1 MKRTL
6 LQIVQNILSDM
17 DSEDVNSIS
26 DSIEAEQIASV
37 VRDVYYN
44 MVSTRMIPEHQ
55 ELIRL
60 VSLSNSARPTH
71 FQVPESVKR
80 IDFLRYNIS
89 TTNGTDFKEIEYIE
103 PLVFLTLNRDGDNVD
118 TVYDVNGNTP
128 ILVRNNKMPD
138 YYTSFDDLHIVMDS
152 YDSNVDNILAESKTQ
167 ALGHKVPDFS
177 INDNFTPDLDEV
189 LFPYLIAESKS
200 TCFSLFKSGVD
211 QKIEQAARRQK
222 SYMQS
227 DMYRVKKENKRPYYG
242 RR

>member
-55 ELIRL
+55 ELVKL
-60 VSLSNSARPTH
+60 VSLSNSTRPTH
-71 FQVPESVKR
+71 FHVPESVKR
-80 IDFLRYNIS
+80 IDFLRYNVS
-89 TTNGTDFKEIEYIE
+89 TTNGTEFKDIQYIE
-103 PLVFLTLNRDGDNVD
+103 PLLFLTLHQDGDNIN

-128 ILVRNNKMPD
+128 ILIRNNKMPN

-152 YDSNVDNILAESKTQ
+152 YDSSIDQILSQSKTQ
-167 ALGHKVPDFS
+167 ALGHKIPTFTISDS
-177 INDNFTPDLDEV
+177 FTPDLDEV
-189 LFPYLIAESKS
+189 LFPYLLAESKS

>member
-55 ELIRL
+55 ELIKL

-71 FQVPESVKR
+71 FQVPDSVKR
-80 IDFLRYNIS
+80 IDFIRYNVS
-89 TTNGTDFKEIEYIE
+89 TTSDTEFKEIQYIE
-103 PLVFLTLNRDGDNVD
+103 PLLFLTLHQDGTNVD

-128 ILVRNNKMPD
+128 LLIRNDQMPT

-152 YDSNVDNILAESKTQ
+152 YKSDTDQILAENKTQ
-167 ALGHKVPDFS
+167 ALGHKIPTFTIS
-177 INDNFTPDLDEV
+177 DNFTPDLDEV
-189 LFPYLIAESKS
+189 LFPYLLAESKS

>member
-80 IDFLRYNIS
+80 VDFLRYNIS
-89 TTNGTDFKEIEYIE
+89 TTNGTEFKEIEYIE

-128 ILVRNNKMPD
+128 ILVRNDKMPD

-152 YDSNVDNILAESKTQ
+152 YESNVDNILAESKTQ
-167 ALGHKVPDFS
+167 ALGHKVPDFTL
-177 INDNFTPDLDEV
+177 NDSFTPDLDEV

>member
-1 MKRTL
+1 
-6 LQIVQNILSDM
+6 M

-55 ELIRL
+55 ELIKL
-60 VSLSNSARPTH
+60 VSLSNSSRPTH
-71 FQVPESVKR
+71 FQVPDSVKR
-80 IDFLRYNIS
+80 IDFIRYNVS
-89 TTNGTDFKEIEYIE
+89 TTSDTEFKEIQYIE
-103 PLVFLTLNRDGDNVD
+103 PLLFLTLHQDGTNVD

-128 ILVRNNKMPD
+128 LLIRNDQMPT

-152 YDSNVDNILAESKTQ
+152 YKSDTDQILAENKTQ
-167 ALGHKVPDFS
+167 ALGHKIPTFTIS
-177 INDNFTPDLDEV
+177 DNFTPDLDEV
-189 LFPYLIAESKS
+189 LFPYLLAESKS

>member
-55 ELIRL
+55 ELVKL

-71 FQVPESVKR
+71 FQVPDSVKR
-80 IDFLRYNIS
+80 IDFIRYNVS
-89 TTNGTDFKEIEYIE
+89 TTSDTEFKEIQYIE
-103 PLVFLTLNRDGDNVD
+103 PLLFLTLHQDGANVT

-128 ILVRNNKMPD
+128 LLIRNDQMPT

-152 YDSNVDNILAESKTQ
+152 YKSDTDQILAENKTQ
-167 ALGHKVPDFS
+167 ALGHKIPTFTIS
-177 INDNFTPDLDEV
+177 DNFTPDLDEV
-189 LFPYLIAESKS
+189 LFPYLLAESKS

>member
-89 TTNGTDFKEIEYIE
+89 TTNGTEFKEIEYIE

-128 ILVRNNKMPD
+128 ILVRNDKMPD

-167 ALGHKVPDFS
+167 ALGHKVPDFT

>member
-1 MKRTL
+1 
-6 LQIVQNILSDM
+6 M

-89 TTNGTDFKEIEYIE
+89 TTNGTEFKEIEYIE

-128 ILVRNNKMPD
+128 ILVRNDKMPD

-167 ALGHKVPDFS
+167 ALGHKVPDFT

>member
-55 ELIRL
+55 ELVKL
-60 VSLSNSARPTH
+60 VSLSNSSRPTH
-71 FQVPESVKR
+71 FQVPDSVKR
-80 IDFLRYNIS
+80 IDFIRYNVS
-89 TTNGTDFKEIEYIE
+89 TTSDTEFKEIQYIE
-103 PLVFLTLNRDGDNVD
+103 PLLFLTLHQDGDNIT

-128 ILVRNNKMPD
+128 LLIRNDQMPT

-152 YDSNVDNILAESKTQ
+152 YKSDTDQILAENKTQ
-167 ALGHKVPDFS
+167 ALGHKIPTFTIS
-177 INDNFTPDLDEV
+177 DNFTPDLDEV
-189 LFPYLIAESKS
+189 LFPYLLAESKS

>member
-37 VRDVYYN
+37 VRDVYLN

-55 ELIRL
+55 ELMRL
-60 VSLSNSARPTH
+60 VSLSDSTRPTH
-71 FQVPESVKR
+71 FQVPDGVKR
-80 IDFLRYNIS
+80 IDLIRYNVKETS
-89 TTNGTDFKEIEYIE
+89 GNEFREIEYIE
-103 PLVFLTLNRDGDNVD
+103 PLTFLTLNTEGDNI
-118 TVYDVNGNTP
+118 TVVNDVNGSTP
-128 ILVRNNKMPD
+128 ILIRNNKMPNF
-138 YYTSFDDLHIVMDS
+138 YTSFDDLHIVMDS
-152 YDSNVDNILAESKTQ
+152 HDNDVDQILAESKTQ
-167 ALGHKVPDFS
+167 ALGHKIPTFIIS
-177 INDNFTPDLDEV
+177 DNFTPDIDAV

-242 RR
+242 KR

>member
-55 ELIRL
+55 ELVKL
-60 VSLSNSARPTH
+60 VSLSNSSRPTH
-71 FQVPESVKR
+71 FQVPDSVKR
-80 IDFLRYNIS
+80 IDFIRYNVS
-89 TTNGTDFKEIEYIE
+89 TTSDTEFKEIQYIE
-103 PLVFLTLNRDGDNVD
+103 PLLFLTLHQVGTNVD

-128 ILVRNNKMPD
+128 LLIRNDQMPT

-152 YDSNVDNILAESKTQ
+152 YKSDTDQILAENKTQ
-167 ALGHKVPDFS
+167 ALGHKIPTFTIS
-177 INDNFTPDLDEV
+177 DNFTPDLDEV

>member
-55 ELIRL
+55 ELVKL

-71 FQVPESVKR
+71 FQVPDSVKR
-80 IDFLRYNIS
+80 IDFIRYNVS
-89 TTNGTDFKEIEYIE
+89 TTSDTEFKEIQYIE
-103 PLVFLTLNRDGDNVD
+103 PLLFLTLHQDGDNIT

-128 ILVRNNKMPD
+128 LLIRNDQMPT

-152 YDSNVDNILAESKTQ
+152 HKSDTDQILAQNKTQ
-167 ALGHKVPDFS
+167 ALGHKIPTFTIS
-177 INDNFTPDLDEV
+177 DNFTPDLDEV

>member
-89 TTNGTDFKEIEYIE
+89 TTNGTEFKEIEYIE
-103 PLVFLTLNRDGDNVD
+103 PLVFLTLNSDGDNVD

-128 ILVRNNKMPD
+128 ILVRNDKTPD
-138 YYTSFDDLHIVMDS
+138 YYTSFEDLHIVMDS

-177 INDNFTPDLDEV
+177 ISDNFTPDLDEV

>member
-55 ELIRL
+55 ELIKL
-60 VSLSNSARPTH
+60 VSLSNSSRPTH
-71 FQVPESVKR
+71 FQVPDSVKR
-80 IDFLRYNIS
+80 IDFIRYNVS
-89 TTNGTDFKEIEYIE
+89 TDSDIEFREIQYIE
-103 PLVFLTLNRDGDNVD
+103 PLLFLTLHQDGTNVD

-128 ILVRNNKMPD
+128 LLIRNDQMPT

-152 YDSNVDNILAESKTQ
+152 YKSDTDQILAENKTQ
-167 ALGHKVPDFS
+167 ALGHKIPTFTIS
-177 INDNFTPDLDEV
+177 DNFTPDLDEV

>member
-55 ELIRL
+55 ELVKL

-71 FQVPESVKR
+71 FQVPDSVKR
-80 IDFLRYNIS
+80 IDFIRYNVS
-89 TTNGTDFKEIEYIE
+89 TDSDIEFREIQYIE
-103 PLVFLTLNRDGDNVD
+103 PLLFLTLHQDGANID

-128 ILVRNNKMPD
+128 LLIRNDQMPT

-152 YDSNVDNILAESKTQ
+152 YKSDTDQILAENKTQ
-167 ALGHKVPDFS
+167 ALGHKIPTFTIS
-177 INDNFTPDLDEV
+177 DNFTPDLDEV

>member
-55 ELIRL
+55 ELVKL
-60 VSLSNSARPTH
+60 VSLSSSSRPTH
-71 FQVPESVKR
+71 FQVPDSVKR
-80 IDFLRYNIS
+80 IDFIRYNVS
-89 TTNGTDFKEIEYIE
+89 TTSDTEFKEIQYIE
-103 PLVFLTLNRDGDNVD
+103 PLLFLTLHQDGTNVD

-128 ILVRNNKMPD
+128 LLIRNDQMPT

-152 YDSNVDNILAESKTQ
+152 YKSDTDQILAENKTQ
-167 ALGHKVPDFS
+167 ALGHKIPTFTIS
-177 INDNFTPDLDEV
+177 DNFTPDLDEV
-189 LFPYLIAESKS
+189 LFPYLLAESKS

>member
-55 ELIRL
+55 ELVKL

-71 FQVPESVKR
+71 FQVPDSVKR
-80 IDFLRYNIS
+80 IDFIRYNVS
-89 TTNGTDFKEIEYIE
+89 TTSDTEFKEIQYIE
-103 PLVFLTLNRDGDNVD
+103 PLLFLTLHQDGANVD

-128 ILVRNNKMPD
+128 LLIRNDQMPT

-152 YDSNVDNILAESKTQ
+152 YKRDTDQILAENKTQ
-167 ALGHKVPDFS
+167 ALGHKIPTFTISDS
-177 INDNFTPDLDEV
+177 FTPDLDEV

>member
-55 ELIRL
+55 ELIKL

-71 FQVPESVKR
+71 FQVPDSVKR
-80 IDFLRYNIS
+80 IDFIRYNVS
-89 TTNGTDFKEIEYIE
+89 TTSDIEFKEIQYIE
-103 PLVFLTLNRDGDNVD
+103 PLLFLTLHQDGANVT

-128 ILVRNNKMPD
+128 LLIRNDQMPT

-152 YDSNVDNILAESKTQ
+152 HKSTTDQILAENKTQ
-167 ALGHKVPDFS
+167 ALGHKIPTFTIS
-177 INDNFTPDLDEV
+177 DNFTPDLDEV

>member
-55 ELIRL
+55 ELVKL

-71 FQVPESVKR
+71 FQVPDSVKR
-80 IDFLRYNIS
+80 IDFIRYNVS
-89 TTNGTDFKEIEYIE
+89 TTSDTEFKEIQYIE
-103 PLVFLTLNRDGDNVD
+103 PLLFLTLHQDGTNVD

-128 ILVRNNKMPD
+128 LLIRNDQMPT

-152 YDSNVDNILAESKTQ
+152 YKSDTDQILAENKTQ
-167 ALGHKVPDFS
+167 ALGHKIPTFTIS
-177 INDNFTPDLDEV
+177 DNFTPDLDEV
-189 LFPYLIAESKS
+189 LFPYLLAESKS

>member
-55 ELIRL
+55 ELIKL

-71 FQVPESVKR
+71 FQVPDSVKR
-80 IDFLRYNIS
+80 IDFIRYNVS
-89 TTNGTDFKEIEYIE
+89 TDSDIEFREIQYIE
-103 PLVFLTLNRDGDNVD
+103 PLLFLTLHQDGANID

-128 ILVRNNKMPD
+128 LLIRNDQMPT

-152 YDSNVDNILAESKTQ
+152 YKSDTDQILAENKTQ
-167 ALGHKVPDFS
+167 ALGHKIPTFTIS
-177 INDNFTPDLDEV
+177 DNFTPDIDEV

>member
-55 ELIRL
+55 ELVKL
-60 VSLSNSARPTH
+60 VSLSSSTRPTH
-71 FQVPESVKR
+71 FQVPDSVKR
-80 IDFLRYNIS
+80 IDFIRYNVS
-89 TTNGTDFKEIEYIE
+89 TTSETEFKEIQYIE
-103 PLVFLTLNRDGDNVD
+103 PLLFLTLHQDGANVT

-128 ILVRNNKMPD
+128 LLIRNDQMPT

-152 YDSNVDNILAESKTQ
+152 YKSDTDQILAENKTQ
-167 ALGHKVPDFS
+167 ALGHKIPTFTIS
-177 INDNFTPDLDEV
+177 DNFTPDLDEV

>member
-80 IDFLRYNIS
+80 VDFLRYNIS
-89 TTNGTDFKEIEYIE
+89 TTNGTEFKEIEYIE

-128 ILVRNNKMPD
+128 ILIRNDKMPD

-152 YDSNVDNILAESKTQ
+152 YDSAVDNILAESKTQ
-167 ALGHKVPDFS
+167 ALGHKVPDFTL
-177 INDNFTPDLDEV
+177 NDSFTPDLDEV

>member
-55 ELIRL
+55 ELVKL

-71 FQVPESVKR
+71 FQVPDSVKR
-80 IDFLRYNIS
+80 IDFIRYNVS
-89 TTNGTDFKEIEYIE
+89 TTSDTEFKEIQYIE
-103 PLVFLTLNRDGDNVD
+103 PLLFLTLHQDGTNVD

-128 ILVRNNKMPD
+128 LLIRNDQMPT

-152 YDSNVDNILAESKTQ
+152 YKSDTDQILAENKTQ
-167 ALGHKVPDFS
+167 ALGHKIPTFTIS
-177 INDNFTPDLDEV
+177 DNFTPDIDEV

>member
-1 MKRTL
+1 
-6 LQIVQNILSDM
+6 M

-55 ELIRL
+55 ELVKL

-71 FQVPESVKR
+71 FQVPDSVKR
-80 IDFLRYNIS
+80 IDFIRYNVS
-89 TTNGTDFKEIEYIE
+89 TTSDTEFKEIQYIE
-103 PLVFLTLNRDGDNVD
+103 PLLFLTLHQDGDNIT

-128 ILVRNNKMPD
+128 LLIRNDQMPT

-152 YDSNVDNILAESKTQ
+152 HKSDTDQILAENKTQ
-167 ALGHKVPDFS
+167 ALGHKIPTFTIS
-177 INDNFTPDLDEV
+177 DNFTPDLDEV

>member
-37 VRDVYYN
+37 VRDVYLN

-55 ELIRL
+55 ELMKL
-60 VSLSNSARPTH
+60 VSLSDSTRPTH
-71 FQVPESVKR
+71 FQVPDGVKR
-80 IDFLRYNIS
+80 IDLIRYNVKETS
-89 TTNGTDFKEIEYIE
+89 GNEFREIEYIE
-103 PLVFLTLNRDGDNVD
+103 PLTFLTLNTEGDNI
-118 TVYDVNGNTP
+118 TVVNDVNGSTP
-128 ILVRNNKMPD
+128 ILIRNNKMPNF
-138 YYTSFDDLHIVMDS
+138 YTSFDDLHIVMDS
-152 YDSNVDNILAESKTQ
+152 HDNDVDQILAESKTQ
-167 ALGHKVPDFS
+167 ALGHKIPTFTIS
-177 INDNFTPDLDEV
+177 DNFTPDIDAV
-189 LFPYLIAESKS
+189 LFPYLIAEAKS
-200 TCFSLFKSGVD
+200 TCFSLFESGVD

>member
-55 ELIRL
+55 ELVKL

-71 FQVPESVKR
+71 FQVPDSVKR
-80 IDFLRYNIS
+80 IDFIRYNVS
-89 TTNGTDFKEIEYIE
+89 TTSDTEFKEIQYIE
-103 PLVFLTLNRDGDNVD
+103 PLLFLTLHQDGANVT

-128 ILVRNNKMPD
+128 LLIRNDQMPT

-152 YDSNVDNILAESKTQ
+152 YKSDTDQILAENKTQ
-167 ALGHKVPDFS
+167 ALGHKIPTFTIS
-177 INDNFTPDLDEV
+177 DNFTPDLDKV
-189 LFPYLIAESKS
+189 LFPYLLAEPKS

>member
-55 ELIRL
+55 ELVKL
-60 VSLSNSARPTH
+60 VSLSSSTRPTH
-71 FQVPESVKR
+71 FQVPDSVKR
-80 IDFLRYNIS
+80 IDFIRYNVS
-89 TTNGTDFKEIEYIE
+89 TTSDTEFKEIQYIE
-103 PLVFLTLNRDGDNVD
+103 PLLFLTLHQDGTNVD

-128 ILVRNNKMPD
+128 LLIRNDQMPT

-152 YDSNVDNILAESKTQ
+152 YKSDTDQILAENKTQ
-167 ALGHKVPDFS
+167 ALGHKIPTFTIS
-177 INDNFTPDLDEV
+177 DNFTPDLDEV
-189 LFPYLIAESKS
+189 LFPYLLAESKS

>member
-55 ELIRL
+55 ELVKL

-71 FQVPESVKR
+71 FQVPDSVKR
-80 IDFLRYNIS
+80 IDFIRYNVS
-89 TTNGTDFKEIEYIE
+89 TTSETEFKEIQYIE
-103 PLVFLTLNRDGDNVD
+103 PLLFLTLHQDGANVT

-128 ILVRNNKMPD
+128 LLIRNDQMPT

-152 YDSNVDNILAESKTQ
+152 YKSDTDQILAENKTQ
-167 ALGHKVPDFS
+167 ALGHKIPTFTISDS
-177 INDNFTPDLDEV
+177 FTPDLDEV

>member
-55 ELIRL
+55 ELVKL

-71 FQVPESVKR
+71 FQVPDSVKR
-80 IDFLRYNIS
+80 IDFIRYNVS
-89 TTNGTDFKEIEYIE
+89 TTSETEFKEIQYIE
-103 PLVFLTLNRDGDNVD
+103 PLLFLTLHQDGANVT

-128 ILVRNNKMPD
+128 LLIRNDQMPT

-152 YDSNVDNILAESKTQ
+152 YKSDTDQILAENKTQ
-167 ALGHKVPDFS
+167 ALGHKIPTFTIS
-177 INDNFTPDLDEV
+177 DNFTPDLDEV

>member
-1 MKRTL
+1 
-6 LQIVQNILSDM
+6 M

-55 ELIRL
+55 ELVKL
-60 VSLSNSARPTH
+60 VSLSNSSRPTH
-71 FQVPESVKR
+71 FQVPDSVKR
-80 IDFLRYNIS
+80 IDFIRYNVS
-89 TTNGTDFKEIEYIE
+89 TTSDTEFKEIQYIE
-103 PLVFLTLNRDGDNVD
+103 PLLFLTLHQDGTNVD

-128 ILVRNNKMPD
+128 LLIRNDQMPT

-152 YDSNVDNILAESKTQ
+152 YKSDTDQILSESKTQ
-167 ALGHKVPDFS
+167 ALGHKIPTFTIS
-177 INDNFTPDLDEV
+177 DNFTPDIDEV

>member
-55 ELIRL
+55 ELVKL
-60 VSLSNSARPTH
+60 VSLSNSSRPTH
-71 FQVPESVKR
+71 FQVPDSVKR
-80 IDFLRYNIS
+80 IDFIRYNVS
-89 TTNGTDFKEIEYIE
+89 TDSDIEFREIQYIE
-103 PLVFLTLNRDGDNVD
+103 PLLFLTLHQDGANID

-128 ILVRNNKMPD
+128 LLIRNDQMPT

-152 YDSNVDNILAESKTQ
+152 YKSDTDQILAENKTQ
-167 ALGHKVPDFS
+167 ALGHKIPTFTIS
-177 INDNFTPDLDEV
+177 DNFTPDLDEV

>member
-89 TTNGTDFKEIEYIE
+89 TTNGTEFKEIEYIE

-128 ILVRNNKMPD
+128 ILIRNDKMPD

-152 YDSNVDNILAESKTQ
+152 YDSAVDNILAESKTQ
-167 ALGHKVPDFS
+167 ALGHKVPDFTL
-177 INDNFTPDLDEV
+177 NDNFTPDLDEV

>member
-55 ELIRL
+55 ELTKL

-80 IDFLRYNIS
+80 IDLLRYNIS
-89 TTNGTDFKEIEYIE
+89 TTGGTDFKEIKYIE
-103 PLVFLTLNRDGDNVD
+103 PLLFLTLNKDGGNTA

-128 ILVRNNKMPD
+128 ILIRNDKMPD

-152 YDSNVDNILAESKTQ
+152 YNSSVDNILSANKTQ
-167 ALGHKVPDFS
+167 ALCHKIPTFTISDS
-177 INDNFTPDLDEV
+177 YTPDIDEV
-189 LFPYLIAESKS
+189 LFPYLIAEAKS

>member
-55 ELIRL
+55 ELVKL

-71 FQVPESVKR
+71 FQVPDSVKR
-80 IDFLRYNIS
+80 IDFIRYNVS
-89 TTNGTDFKEIEYIE
+89 TTSDTEFKEIQYIE
-103 PLVFLTLNRDGDNVD
+103 PLLFLTLHQDGTNVD

-128 ILVRNNKMPD
+128 LLIRNDQMPT

-152 YDSNVDNILAESKTQ
+152 YKSDTDQILAENKTQ
-167 ALGHKVPDFS
+167 ALGHKIPTFTIS
-177 INDNFTPDLDEV
+177 DNFTPDLDEV

>member
-55 ELIRL
+55 ELVKL

-71 FQVPESVKR
+71 FQVPDSVKR
-80 IDFLRYNIS
+80 IDFIRYNVS
-89 TTNGTDFKEIEYIE
+89 TTSDTEFKEIQYIE
-103 PLVFLTLNRDGDNVD
+103 PLLFLTLHQDGANVT

-128 ILVRNNKMPD
+128 LLIRNDQMPT
-138 YYTSFDDLHIVMDS
+138 YYTSFDDLPHVMDS
-152 YDSNVDNILAESKTQ
+152 YKMDTDQILAENKTQ
-167 ALGHKVPDFS
+167 ALGHKIPTFTIS
-177 INDNFTPDLDEV
+177 YSFTPDLDEV

>member
-55 ELIRL
+55 ELIKL
-60 VSLSNSARPTH
+60 VSLSNSSRPTH
-71 FQVPESVKR
+71 FQVPDSVKR
-80 IDFLRYNIS
+80 IDFIRYNVS
-89 TTNGTDFKEIEYIE
+89 TTSDTEFKEIQYIE
-103 PLVFLTLNRDGDNVD
+103 PLLFLTLHQDGTNVD

-128 ILVRNNKMPD
+128 LLIRNDQMPT

-152 YDSNVDNILAESKTQ
+152 YKSDTDQILAENKTQ
-167 ALGHKVPDFS
+167 ALGHKIPTFTIS
-177 INDNFTPDLDEV
+177 DNFTPDLDEV